1 LEHPREHGRKKA
13 VARTFS
19 MRTTADRT
27 SLLARAKR
35 VAEENGATLVGDG
48 RSGRFSHGMFRGV
61 YRTEGQTVLVTVT
74 NKHRQLPWPVV
85 ESQLRE
91 LFRSSSA
98 ARPAR
103 GRKRGRRVRR
113 NGRL

>member
-1 LEHPREHGRKKA
+1 
-13 VARTFS
+13 
-19 MRTTADRT
+19 MRTTADRP

-35 VAEENGATLVGDG
+35 AAEENGATLVGDG
-48 RSGRFSHGMFRGV
+48 RSERFSHGTFGGV

-74 NKHRQLPWPVV
+74 NKHRLVPWSVV
-85 ESQLRE
+85 ESRLRE
-91 LFRSSSA
+91 LFRSSSSA

-113 NGRL
+113 GGRP